1 MDDATFKQIVSE
13 MHQRVEDIDTF
24 ERPNLMAGYVTYV
37 D

>member
-1 MDDATFKQIVSE
+1 VSE